1 MKHWLRKPA
10 LCSAGAS
17 LLLLLMVTC
26 PALGGPLRINL
37 ANGTSIEV
45 PYYWEESGEIKF
57 EMPGGV
63 AGIRKTDVSSIQ
75 EIITTREFDPEVMVE
90 SGAGGPTGEKEKVL
104 RELVTKKNSASSDA
118 EKMTPEESIT
128 LLSKIGARNVP
139 GSSERIYGPA
149 FTNQGDFTDLVR
161 IRGNE
166 LMLVMQNVVTTR
178 NQLKDRKFVLTLFDA
193 EGNTLQKQ
201 PCDVHEVNV
210 DNKTLKK
217 LGIRGVLFSII
228 ATIKPDSRI
237 SRYEITALQK

>member
-1 MKHWLRKPA
+1 MKHWLHKPA
-10 LCSAGAS
+10 LCSAGAG
-17 LLLLLMVTC
+17 LLLLLMVTS

-37 ANGTSIEV
+37 SNGTSIEV

-63 AGIRKTDVSSIQ
+63 AGIPKAYVSSIQ

-90 SGAGGPTGEKEKVL
+90 SGAGGSTGEKEKVL
-104 RELVTKKNSASSDA
+104 RELVTKKNSASSGA

-128 LLSKIGARNVP
+128 LLNKIGARNVP
-139 GSSERIYGPA
+139 GSSERIHGPTFA
-149 FTNQGDFTDLVR
+149 NQGDFTDLVR
-161 IRGNE
+161 LRGNE
-166 LMLVMQNVVTTR
+166 LMLVMQNVVTSR
-178 NQLKDRKFVLTLFDA
+178 DQLKNRKFMLTLFDA

-201 PCDVHEVNV
+201 PCDVYEVNV
-210 DNKTLKK
+210 DSKTLKK
-217 LGIRGVLFSII
+217 LGIRGILFSII